1 MHNIYCSYKNTGR
14 NMLPCVHSLHGN
26 LCQLDPV
33 TCGHGESIFRS
44 VLISAFF
51 FSIFCSQMVHPNPI
65 YAAWS
70 VRRRSPQHQRSQ
82 RTANRPK
89 ARKGTSQHNQG
100 ARSHVHQPHRALA
113 RHTSPISLSYP
124 RGPDAEAGHQ
134 AHWEDLGLHYA
145 GQCRRT
151 DEGKKKGEVPTYL
164 DPKSKVKHNT

>member
-1 MHNIYCSYKNTGR
+1 
-14 NMLPCVHSLHGN
+14 MLPCVHRLHGN

-33 TCGHGESIFRS
+33 TCGHGKSIFRS

-51 FSIFCSQMVHPNPI
+51 FSIFCSQTVHPNPI

-70 VRRRSPQHQRSQ
+70 VRKRSPQHQRNQ

-100 ARSHVHQPHRALA
+100 ARSHVHHPHRGLA

-124 RGPDAEAGHQ
+124 RGRDAGARRH
-134 AHWEDLGLHYA
+134 AHWEDVGLHYA

-151 DEGKKKGEVPTYL
+151 DKGKKKGEVPTYL
-164 DPKSKVKHNT
+164 DPRSKLKHNT